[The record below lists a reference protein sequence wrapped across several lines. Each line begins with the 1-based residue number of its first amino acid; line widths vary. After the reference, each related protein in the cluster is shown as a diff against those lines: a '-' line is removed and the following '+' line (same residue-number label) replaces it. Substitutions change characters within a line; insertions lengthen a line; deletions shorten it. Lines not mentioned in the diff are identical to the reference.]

1 MTCINVCAVEGRQKH
16 RNRQTGAT
24 MSDVVVGV
32 LMAALGLVG
41 LFMAAGAMDN
51 EIYLFGLSLGGFAA
65 VFLIGLVKAYYDRLE
80 AARERAQ

>member
-1 MTCINVCAVEGRQKH
+1 MTCINVCAVEGRQKR